1 MFYDSILTR
10 IENVTYILLS
20 LYLNKWENR
29 HSQTPLKVR
38 KHFILERFAEAK
50 GLVLLWAASCLGS
63 KNLERKRVIG

>member
-1 MFYDSILTR
+1 MCYDNILTR
-10 IENVTYILLS
+10 IENVTYIALGLH
-20 LYLNKWENR
+20 LKKWESR

-50 GLVLLWAASCLGS
+50 GPVLLWAASCVGP